1 MNPAQWLHRI
11 FVLPSPT
18 EGLWQ
23 RIYHIND
30 LDDIIMI
37 HLIVIDM
44 DLSFFCAWVTN
55 INNQYHNDKPI
66 GYLGLPPICQCGIAS
81 YKMLQV

>member
-44 DLSFFCAWVTN
+44 DLSFFLCLGY
-55 INNQYHNDKPI
+55 QY
-66 GYLGLPPICQCGIAS
+66 Q
-81 YKMLQV
+81 